1 MIPLLSSYN
10 TAWGDTKATKRS
22 ATGTDGN
29 TTGRDRA
36 SDDEISDSA
45 ERTRNI
51 VDDK

>member
-10 TAWGDTKATKRS
+10 TAWGDTTATRRS
-22 ATGTDGN
+22 TGNDDN
-29 TTGRDRA
+29 TSGRNRA
-36 SDDEISDSA
+36 DDDEISDSA

>member
-10 TAWGDTKATKRS
+10 TAWGDTEATRTAAGGDS
-22 ATGTDGN
+22 TA
-29 TTGRDRA
+29 GRDRV
-36 SDDEISDSA
+36 SDDEISGSA